1 MTTIELL
8 TPPVRRAAIAAHAP
22 ELEPIDPDL
31 LCLLDLPDDLPEQLT
46 IAEAAEL
53 TGLTAHTLRY
63 YERIGLVDVRRDAAG
78 YRSYDRRAMARIVFI
93 SRLRASG
100 MPIGTLSHYLALVLE
115 GDHTAPQRLALM
127 QEHRAKI
134 HRQLRDLQLA
144 LAVTDYKIDVYG
156 GTATP

>member
-1 MTTIELL
+1 MNATE
-8 TPPVRRAAIAAHAP
+8 V
-22 ELEPIDPDL
+22 LEPIDRDL
-31 LCLLDLPDDLPEQLT
+31 LCLLELPEDLPEQLS
-46 IAEAAEL
+46 IAEASEL

-63 YERIGLVDVRRDAAG
+63 YERIGLLDVRRDAAG
-78 YRSYDRRAMARIVFI
+78 YRSYDERAMARIVFI

-115 GDHTAPQRLALM
+115 GEHTAPQRLALM
-127 QEHRAKI
+127 QEHRDRI
-134 HRQLRDLQLA
+134 QRQLRDLQLA

>member
-1 MTTIELL
+1 MNATELL
-8 TPPVRRAAIAAHAP
+8 ATDRRAAIAAHHP

-31 LCLLDLPDDLPEQLT
+31 LCLLELPDDLPEQLS
-46 IAEAAEL
+46 IAEASEL

-63 YERIGLVDVRRDAAG
+63 YERIGLVDVRRDTTG

-100 MPIGTLSHYLALVLE
+100 MPIGTISHYLELVLE

-127 QEHRAKI
+127 QEHRDRI
-134 HRQLRDLQLA
+134 QRQLRDLQLA
-144 LAVTDYKIDVYG
+144 LAVTDYKITVYG
-156 GTATP
+156 GTAAP